1 MNFTP
6 LKANLL
12 ASLLKQEGFYINP
25 EAEAYM
31 GKVLVNGS
39 YIQGSITKDTVL
51 RDITESMFIAFRE
64 LGPNSSIY
72 NKLLNLGITTVP
84 ALANTKP
91 KTYTKQFNGHLARY
105 GFLRLIPRQAFNEL
119 TAGNYSRFVSTFTT
133 AFGKK
138 TLLNNTIQTLEQ
150 SKTFLD
156 GVYSN
161 MNDLITCDIT
171 GVNQSTFYWGQDL
184 INLGKALDLE
194 YIDRYGEPIVLLKT
208 LSKSRAI
215 SKALNLLLLSIG
227 LTSDDIDTMLATVS
241 ATDEQ
246 QKLIYAALF
255 LIQGEDLED
264 ILIPLNCQTRNLES
278 LADLLNLKKIF
289 PSSYKSLTYPIY
301 NAIDLPSNSKT
312 YYLIFKGDQPNIDNS
327 TIRENKLFSIL
338 PRELAFTSS
347 AFRHS
352 MMQIKNIKNVNI
364 LKFSQ
369 VVTNLENVNNLEFVN
384 GTNIPSD
391 SELIESVQSMF
402 AKGSGIYN
410 QYTMCDYFGAMTNL
424 HYKWKELQEEI
435 TGLQTQVLSE
445 LYSDLL
451 AALKANNISSIESTI
466 IPKIEKE
473 LEGIF
478 NSKRNR
484 VLELNKLYEEFGML
498 LLKEQDARTT
508 AIANITNNPNSTP
521 NSELDNTQ
529 GVLSDES
536 DIITF
541 VQQIDSFSKD
551 TKIKG
556 ASLVLES
563 IANRNIP
570 GGNYLIA
577 ALREARNKE
586 RLGLAGL
593 IPDNDI
599 TSLTL
604 SVPRKSNATLN
615 ELPLENTGNTIDSGK
630 DYLSNPTS
638 DIQNLPIATGKPS
651 VPGSLVD
658 SSETTIIPTNLNILV
673 NPSIESI
680 TNPNDAV
687 ENVILCNC
695 DCWDKI
701 KDMLP

>member
-1 MNFTP
+1 MNLTP

-12 ASLLKQEGFYINP
+12 ASLVRQEVFNINP

-51 RDITESMFIAFRE
+51 RDITESMFIAFRD
-64 LGPNSSIY
+64 LGPNSTLF
-72 NKLLNLGITTVP
+72 NRLLNLGATTVP

-91 KTYTKQFNGHLARY
+91 NTYTKEFKGHLARY
-105 GFLRLIPRQAFNEL
+105 GFLRLIPRQALNEL
-119 TAGNYSRFVSTFTT
+119 PAGNYVRFVSTFTT
-133 AFGKK
+133 AYGKK
-138 TLLNNTIQTLEQ
+138 TLLNNTIDTLED

-156 GVYSN
+156 GIYSN
-161 MNDLITCDIT
+161 MNDLISCDIT

-194 YIDRYGEPIVLLKT
+194 YIDRYGEPVVLLKT

-227 LTSDDIDTMLATVS
+227 LTSDDIDIMLTTVS
-241 ATDEQ
+241 ATEEQ

-289 PSSYKSLTYPIY
+289 PSSYRSLTYPVY
-301 NAIDLPSNSKT
+301 NAINLPSNSKT
-312 YYLIFKGDQPNIDNS
+312 YYLVYKGDQPNFDDS
-327 TIRENKLFSIL
+327 TISENNLFSIL

-347 AFRHS
+347 AFRQA

-384 GTNIPSD
+384 GTNIPSN
-391 SELIESVQSMF
+391 SELIEQVQPTF
-402 AKGSGIYN
+402 AKGTGKHDRYN
-410 QYTMCDYFGAMTNL
+410 MCDYFGAMTNL
-424 HYKWKELQEEI
+424 HYKWKELQQKITELQTPVL
-435 TGLQTQVLSE
+435 TGL
-445 LYSDLL
+445 YSNLL
-451 AALKANNISSIESTI
+451 NALKTNNTSTIQSSI
-466 IPKIEKE
+466 IPNIEKE

-478 NSKRNR
+478 NSKRAKA
-484 VLELNKLYEEFGML
+484 LELNLLYEEFGTL
-498 LLKEQDARTT
+498 LLKEQNARTS
-508 AIANITNNPNSTP
+508 AIANVTNSTP
-521 NSELDNTQ
+521 SSGTELDDTHN
-529 GVLSDES
+529 VIADEL

-551 TKIKG
+551 TKIKQS
-556 ASLVLES
+556 ALVLES
-563 IANRNIP
+563 IADRNIP

-586 RLGLAGL
+586 RLGLSGL
-593 IPDNDI
+593 IPDSEI
-599 TSLTL
+599 TSPTF
-604 SVPRKSNATLN
+604 SIPRKSNVTLN
-615 ELPLENTGNTIDSGK
+615 ELSLDNVGNTIDSDK

-638 DIQNLPIATGKPS
+638 DIQNLPIATGKTS

-658 SSETTIIPTNLNILV
+658 SSESTLIPTNLNILV

-680 TNPNDAV
+680 INPNDAV